1 MKKIV
6 CYLRVSTARQ
16 GSSGLGLD
24 AQLQAVQHYATSM
37 SFSII
42 STFTEIETGKLNTRP
57 ELIKALHLAKVT
69 GATLVIAKLDRL
81 SRNAAFLMTLQ
92 DAGVKFVAADL
103 PQANNLTIGIMALVA
118 QQEAEAI
125 SKRTKEALQAA
136 KRRGKV
142 LGNPNG
148 AAALLKAARGNTA
161 ALSAIKTKADNHAA
175 NLQPVIYT
183 LKTEGIISLG
193 GIAKALNERGMLTPR
208 GGTWY
213 KTSVSNL
220 LARIAA

>member
-1 MKKIV
+1 MLKIV
-6 CYLRVSTARQ
+6 CYLRVSTTKQ
-16 GSSGLGLD
+16 GASGLGLS
-24 AQLQAVQHYATSM
+24 AQEQAVKQYAS
-37 SFSII
+37 SIGGKI
-42 STFTEIETGKLNTRP
+42 TATFTEVETGKLNARP
-57 ELIKALHLAKVT
+57 QLTQALHLAKVT

-136 KRRGKV
+136 KRKGKV

-148 AAALLKAARGNTA
+148 AAALLRAAKGNTA
-161 ALSAIKTKADNHAA
+161 ALSAIKTKADSHAA
-175 NLQPVIYT
+175 NLLPVLES
-183 LKTEGIISLG
+183 LKAEGITSLG
-193 GIAKALNERGMLTPR
+193 GIANALNTRGMLTPR
-208 GGTWY
+208 GGIWH

-220 LARIAA
+220 MARI

>member
-24 AQLQAVQHYATSM
+24 AQLQAVQQYAASTSA
-37 SFSII
+37 SII
-42 STFTEIETGKLNTRP
+42 DTFTEVETGKLNTRP

-148 AAALLKAARGNTA
+148 AAALLRAAKGNTA
-161 ALSAIKTKADNHAA
+161 AISVIKTKADLHAA
-175 NLQPVIYT
+175 NLQPVIDS
-183 LKTEGIISLG
+183 LKTEGIVSFG
-193 GIAKALNERGMLTPR
+193 NIAKELNARGMLTPR
-208 GGTWY
+208 GGIWH

-220 LARIAA
+220 LTRISL